1 MTYQFLLPNVKGLE
15 NYFATHDAYSSSQ
28 TSPSPAQHK
37 YEASIFM
44 AATESFSQCNTNCS
58 IAESLTRFTPLFTT
72 AKQRNTPVRAYIS
85 VALGCPY
92 EGPDVSP
99 NKVADLAL
107 ELLELGAYE
116 VSVAD
121 TTGMG
126 TVPRTRKL
134 LQTLKAAGIRT
145 EDLAFHFHDTYGQ
158 ALVNTVVAL
167 EEGIR
172 VFDSAVG
179 GLGGCPYSPGATGNV
194 ATEDLVHCLHS
205 LGVETGVDLDAMA
218 EIGSWISGVL
228 GRKNESRAGKALLA
242 RIEAVKKTDI

>member
-1 MTYQFLLPNVKGLE
+1 
-15 NYFATHDAYSSSQ
+15 
-28 TSPSPAQHK
+28 
-37 YEASIFM
+37 
-44 AATESFSQCNTNCS
+44 
-58 IAESLTRFTPLFTT
+58 
-72 AKQRNTPVRAYIS
+72 
-85 VALGCPY
+85 
-92 EGPDVSP
+92 
-99 NKVADLAL
+99 
-107 ELLELGAYE
+107 
-116 VSVAD
+116 
-121 TTGMG
+121 MG

-205 LGVETGVDLDAMA
+205 LGVETGVDLEAMA

-242 RIEAVKKTDI
+242 RTEAVKKTDV